1 MDAYDI
7 AEHVRHYHAKNAYAP
22 RRSELETM
30 GADVD
35 ALEKNGVIELL
46 ANRVGGPRIYVRL
59 TDKGL
64 RMAIEAPEHRRRTR
78 KR

>member
-1 MDAYDI
+1 M
-7 AEHVRHYHAKNAYAP
+7 
-22 RRSELETM
+22 
-30 GADVD
+30 D

-46 ANRVGGPRIYVRL
+46 ANYVGGPRIYVHL